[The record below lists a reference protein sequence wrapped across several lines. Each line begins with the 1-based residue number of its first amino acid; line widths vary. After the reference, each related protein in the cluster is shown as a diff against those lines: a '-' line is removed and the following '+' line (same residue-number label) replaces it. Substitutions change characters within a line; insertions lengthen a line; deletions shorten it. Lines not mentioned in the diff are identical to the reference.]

1 MRRTFMAIGI
11 VAVVALVAGCGKA
24 PAEAALKAADAAIE
38 AARPQAEAFV
48 PAEWGALQEAAK
60 AAHEKFDKGDYQGA
74 LSAAQALPA
83 KAQDVATAG
92 ARKKEELMKTWADL
106 QASLPQLVQTLTDR
120 VASLSAMKTLPKDV
134 EREAVEKATEALPGI
149 TQLWQDAAQAA
160 ASGDVRGAVTRAG
173 DVRASAEEIMA
184 SLGLAAPAPAAQP
197 GPGK

>member
-1 MRRTFMAIGI
+1 MALGI

-83 KAQDVATAG
+83 KAQDVAAAG
-92 ARKKEELMKTWADL
+92 VRKKEEVTKTWADL
-106 QASLPQLVQTLTDR
+106 QGSLPQLVQALTEK
-120 VASLSAMKTLPKDV
+120 VAALSALKKLPKDV
-134 EREAVEKATEALPGI
+134 DRAAVEKATEAMPGI
-149 TQLWQDAAQAA
+149 TQLWQDASQAA
-160 ASGDVRGAVTRAG
+160 AAG
-173 DVRASAEEIMA
+173 DVMGAFTRASEVKDRAEEIMK
-184 SLGLAAPAPAAQP
+184 SLEPVAPAAEA
-197 GPGK
+197 GPGN